1 MCTLPRSSL
10 PPTRRHRFSTHRHP
24 SAAMPGSTTSHP
36 RAFAPL
42 RRPQVPRGRVRSA
55 AVHAASLAHAA
66 HAARAAA
73 HAASLAHPAS
83 AKCAAR
89 ATAAL
94 AARLPRVPRGA
105 SPPLH
110 ISYTSPS
117 PAPSGA
123 THIPSTQG
131 TLSHAPP
138 AAATIRSGSA
148 PPAATLSAPLRAPP
162 PRRGLPAR
170 AAPKNAR
177 RGGPPPGLPRSCT
190 TSRPAAS
197 EAVWPRGRLRT
208 TPRLDYTCPPRSC
221 TPPAP
226 RCILVSRSQAASARA
241 GAPQRGR
248 RRPSTTPD
256 PSLLARAARSAR
268 LT

>member
-1 MCTLPRSSL
+1 M
-10 PPTRRHRFSTHRHP
+10 
-24 SAAMPGSTTSHP
+24 
-36 RAFAPL
+36 
-42 RRPQVPRGRVRSA
+42 
-55 AVHAASLAHAA
+55 HAAILGREAHAA
-66 HAARAAA
+66 NAARAT
-73 HAASLAHPAS
+73 SLAHPSS
-83 AKCAAR
+83 AKCAVR

-94 AARLPRVPRGA
+94 AARVPRVPRGA

-117 PAPSGA
+117 PAPSGH
-123 THIPSTQG
+123 THRGIPSTRG

-138 AAATIRSGSA
+138 AAATTRSGSA
-148 PPAATLSAPLRAPP
+148 PPAATLAAPLRAPP
-162 PRRGLPAR
+162 PRRGPRHPA
-170 AAPKNAR
+170 ANTTAR
-177 RGGPPPGLPRSCT
+177 RGRPPPGLPRSCT

-208 TPRLDYTCPPRSC
+208 TPRLKPSLLRGCTAPPV
-221 TPPAP
+221 PQ
-226 RCILVSRSQAASARA
+226 CISVSRSPASSARA
-241 GAPQRGR
+241 GSPQRGR